1 MLAIARCKQILEW
14 GFQNKSDFTKKRWSQ
29 MDGSWFHYFN
39 GTPLHTSTVYVCW
52 GCCTWWTTPTHAGPC
67 CRSYKS
73 VKEGNL
79 MVSRAWDL
87 VCMSPKNRSH
97 VVPGVPVIEFK
108 VALLVAVVLQRQGHV
123 LLENPQQSLALS
135 LRTCFWEL
143 TNHKLCVLLLP
154 IPPSPRSSTTHGCGR
169 SFAPGASLSSWPGWE
184 CLVGKPGSQ

>member
-1 MLAIARCKQILEW
+1 
-14 GFQNKSDFTKKRWSQ
+14 

-154 IPPSPRSSTTHGCGR
+154 IPPSPRSSTTHGLRKILRTRGFFEQLTWLGMFGGKTWKPVR
-169 SFAPGASLSSWPGWE
+169 
-184 CLVGKPGSQ
+184 LVSDDPCVAGFYRRG